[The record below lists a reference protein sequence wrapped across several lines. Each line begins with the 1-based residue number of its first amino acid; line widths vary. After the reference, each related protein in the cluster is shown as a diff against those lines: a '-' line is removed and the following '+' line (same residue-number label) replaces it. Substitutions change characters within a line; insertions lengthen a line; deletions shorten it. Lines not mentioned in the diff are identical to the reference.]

1 MEVGNCFVWDKATSD
16 SKQESSP
23 NFQPESGGHSILSPI
38 ELWSDFCL
46 CDFCLCL
53 SGQRRCP
60 TNVGP
65 MWDLLKSSRG
75 TTLLPFSDPAYQCLP
90 PTPHLTFPLHVSSF
104 SSLSFVLY
112 SAIPLSQRGATLPNL
127 TSPPTQLGIKRFVN
141 SPPPRPPRSPP
152 FASIYG
158 RPQALFVSLEATY
171 RAGLG
176 RSLDPLRD
184 TFFVFGEATTYL
196 PCDSPH
202 IVPQTH
208 IGPLPCKTHSDAALA
223 KRYLNFFIQP
233 VLPKHVQIFLSN

>member
-1 MEVGNCFVWDKATSD
+1 
-16 SKQESSP
+16 
-23 NFQPESGGHSILSPI
+23 
-38 ELWSDFCL
+38 
-46 CDFCLCL
+46 
-53 SGQRRCP
+53 
-60 TNVGP
+60 
-65 MWDLLKSSRG
+65 MWDLLSSRG

-141 SPPPRPPRSPP
+141 SPLPGLPGLPP

-171 RAGLG
+171 RLGLG

-184 TFFVFGEATTYL
+184 AFFVFGEATTYPLL
-196 PCDSPH
+196 PSPYRAPDPH
-202 IVPQTH
+202 WPPSLQNTFRCSRKKISQLLYPACLT
-208 IGPLPCKTHSDAALA
+208 KTRTDL
-223 KRYLNFFIQP
+223 F
-233 VLPKHVQIFLSN
+233 VQLSV